1 MSKKTC
7 FAIFVITTIVIMT
20 AFILKISTITTHVES
35 IFHAMKHP
43 YLAIPALIIAFLLRK
58 QKHYLLLMIGC
69 SVVTAIILQMF
80 IIGSSFAIIPIIYK
94 AAAFLV
100 YAYLIVLIRF
110 MI

>member
-7 FAIFVITTIVIMT
+7 FTIFVITTIVIIT
-20 AFILKISTITTHVES
+20 AFILKISTITTHIES

-43 YLAIPALIIAFLLRK
+43 YLAVSALIIAFLLRK

-69 SVVTAIILQMF
+69 SVVTATILQMF
-80 IIGSSFAIIPIIYK
+80 ITGSGFAIIPIIYK

-100 YAYLIVLIRF
+100 YTYLTMLIRF